1 MRCKTIIFR
10 IGFSLRNFATSAV
23 KDFESIYL
31 RLSACICGC
40 PLACY
45 KLQLAE
51 TMLRRHHA
59 AMQAAND
66 PSMELTQAYQHC
78 LDIAR
83 SHYENFPTA
92 SKLLRADLRPAV
104 AAIYAFA
111 RHADDL
117 ADEGDAAAETRL
129 KQLDAW
135 ETLLER
141 CEHDGSINHP
151 IFMAL
156 ADAIQRRGLD
166 IEELDNLLIAFR
178 MDVTIHAYASLDEL
192 LFYCKHSANPV
203 GRLLLQLHGIRH
215 ADAIYCS
222 DKICSALQLIN
233 FWQDLSID
241 LPRGRCYLPEAWL
254 QEAGLSGAQLLDGA
268 IDNAA
273 IRPVLARA
281 IDETRAMLEAGA
293 PLLAMIPFRLRLQI
307 AATLHGGRLMLNKI
321 AGLEQPLKQRATLG
335 KADWRGLIL
344 PVLGASLFPPRASR
358 ARAGSKETELS

>member
-1 MRCKTIIFR
+1 
-10 IGFSLRNFATSAV
+10 
-23 KDFESIYL
+23 
-31 RLSACICGC
+31 
-40 PLACY
+40 
-45 KLQLAE
+45 
-51 TMLRRHHA
+51 
-59 AMQAAND
+59 
-66 PSMELTQAYQHC
+66 MELTQAYQHC
-78 LDIAR
+78 LDIAQN
-83 SHYENFPTA
+83 HYENFPTA
-92 SKLLRADLRPAV
+92 SKLLAADLRPAV

-117 ADEGDAAAETRL
+117 ADEGDASPQTRL

-156 ADAIQRRGLD
+156 ADAIRTRGLD

-178 MDVTIHAYASLDEL
+178 MDVSIHAYASLDEL

-203 GRLLLQLHGIRH
+203 GRLLLQLHGIH
-215 ADAIYCS
+215 HPEAIYCS
-222 DKICSALQLIN
+222 DHICSALQLIN

-241 LPRGRCYLPEAWL
+241 LPRGRCYLPENWL
-254 QEAGLSGAQLLDGA
+254 QEAGLSGEQLLDGS

-273 IRPVLARA
+273 IKPALERA
-281 IDETRAMLEAGA
+281 IRETRAMLEAGV

-321 AGLEQPLKQRATLG
+321 ARLEQPLNQRVTVG
-335 KADWRGLIL
+335 KADWKRLVL
-344 PVLGASLFPPRASR
+344 PVLKDALFPPRRNHATSNKIKR
-358 ARAGSKETELS
+358 PEQS